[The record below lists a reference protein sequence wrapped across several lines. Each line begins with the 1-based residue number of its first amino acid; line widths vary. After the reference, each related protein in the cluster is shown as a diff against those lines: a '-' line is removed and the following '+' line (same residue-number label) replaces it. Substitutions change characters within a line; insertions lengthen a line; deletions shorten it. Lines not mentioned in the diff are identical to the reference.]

1 MLQELI
7 LGSYGFEEIGQKAID
22 RSQMTVAVNV
32 IPLELL
38 EQYMQA

>member
-1 MLQELI
+1 M
-7 LGSYGFEEIGQKAID
+7 GQKAID